1 MDAAA
6 LFGFLGAL
14 LGGGVTYLG
23 TVKTLQEQQK
33 QLQEQQK
40 QQKQAAIDVI
50 DTFVMDELIYNKK
63 IAESNSLK
71 LSEVVAFSY
80 KEMINQ
86 NIFNMGYKFK
96 YKEYENIKYDLVKLS
111 GVQASITVHYYKMFE
126 MIQNNALNDLSE
138 SEFNFIKMKYEGLN
152 KKIEEY
158 NQNFETQYKKPIN

>member
-40 QQKQAAIDVI
+40 QQKEDAIDVI
-50 DTFVMDELIYNKK
+50 NTFIMDELIHNKK
-63 IAESNSLK
+63 IAENSNPK
-71 LSEVVAFSY
+71 LSDIVNYSY
-80 KEMINQ
+80 EDMLNQ
-86 NIFNMGYKFK
+86 NILYMGYKFT

-111 GVQASITVHYYKMFE
+111 GIDASITVHYYKMFE
-126 MIQNNALNDLSE
+126 MIENNAFKDLSK
-138 SEFNFIKMKYEGLN
+138 SQFNFIKMKYEGLN
-152 KKIEEY
+152 KKIEDY
-158 NQNFETQYKKPIN
+158 NQHFENQYNEPKN